1 MSLASY
7 VGFREWILMRVISRV
22 DEIIRRRAITE
33 QVEDRV
39 NFDKVRTLFR
49 MIYLRK
55 KFTAKMDE
63 KRREARNTGASNTH
77 LQRSYF

>member
-1 MSLASY
+1 MCA
-7 VGFREWILMRVISRV
+7 ICRV

-39 NFDKVRTLFR
+39 NFDKIRTLFR

-55 KFTAKMDE
+55 KFTAKMEE
-63 KRREARNTGASNTH
+63 KRREALNAGSSNTH
-77 LQRSYF
+77 FTAIVLFLIPFLYDRRP

>member
-1 MSLASY
+1 VSLLSY
-7 VGFREWILMRVISRV
+7 FEFVLIDTGVICRV

-55 KFTAKMDE
+55 KFTVRMEE
-63 KRREARNTGASNTH
+63 KRREARNAGAFNAH